1 MSFEE
6 RIAQLREKVDELSE
20 HLATEEATKTALVM
34 PFLAALG
41 YDVFNPSEVV
51 PELTADVGTK
61 KGEKVDY
68 AVMQDGKIIML
79 FECKPA
85 NTGLNDANINQL
97 YRYFSVT
104 AARIAVLTNGV
115 QYWFFSDLDESNK
128 MDARPFLEFDLQEA
142 RESTLAEVR
151 KLAKDGFDLDRMLSS
166 ANELKF
172 TGEIRRHLSQQL
184 EEPEE
189 EFVRFFFS
197 RVQPGGRFTASAK
210 DQFTGLVRKALQQF
224 ISERVSGRLRSA
236 LEREDEDAQKV
247 RESEAEPDD
256 GVVTTEEELEGFH
269 IVRAIVSSV
278 VDPSRVVHRDTKSYM
293 GVLLDDNN
301 RKPICRLWFNRK
313 QRYVGVF
320 NEEKEERRIPLE
332 RLTDLYMVSDMLR
345 DTVVHY
351 EELDTASSE

>member
-6 RIAQLREKVDELSE
+6 RIAQLREKADEQSE
-20 HLATEEATKTALVM
+20 LLATEEATKTALVM

-51 PELTADVGTK
+51 PEYTADVGTK

-68 AVMQDGKIIML
+68 AVLQDGKIIML

-85 NTGLNDANINQL
+85 NTELSGASINQL

-104 AARIAVLTNGV
+104 AARIGVLTNGI
-115 QYWFFSDLDESNK
+115 QYWFFSDLDDPNK
-128 MDARPFLEFDLQEA
+128 MDARPFLEFDLQDA
-142 RESTLAEVR
+142 RESTLVEVR
-151 KLAKDGFDLDRMLSS
+151 KLAKEGFDLDRMLNS
-166 ANELKF
+166 ASELKF
-172 TGEIRRHLSQQL
+172 TGEIRRHLAKQL

-197 RVQPGGRFTASAK
+197 RVHPGGRLTAAVKDHFTS
-210 DQFTGLVRKALQQF
+210 LVRKALQQF

-236 LEREDEDAQKV
+236 LQREDEDAQKA
-247 RESEAEPDD
+247 REAEAEPDD
-256 GVVTTEEELEGFH
+256 GIETTDEEIEGFQ
-269 IVRAIVSSV
+269 IVRAIVANV
-278 VDPSRVVHRDTKSYM
+278 VDPTRVVYRDTRSYM

-320 NEEKEERRIPLE
+320 DEDKNEKRIPLE
-332 RLTDLYMVSDMLR
+332 RITDLYMVSDMLR

-351 EELDTASSE
+351 EELEAGSGE